1 MQEDKEPLF
10 DTIDTVK
17 GSLKIFADMIA
28 EMKVKAENM
37 RIAASRG
44 FSTATDVAD
53 YVVRKG
59 IPFRNA
65 HEIVGKTVR
74 YCIESGKDIPELS
87 LEEFRQFSEAIEED
101 IYDFVTLEAS
111 VNARRATGGTAREA
125 VEREI
130 ARARAERQKRE

>member
-1 MQEDKEPLF
+1 
-10 DTIDTVK
+10 
-17 GSLKIFADMIA
+17 
-28 EMKVKAENM
+28 M
-37 RIAASRG
+37 RVAAARG

-74 YCIESGKDIPELS
+74 YCIETGKDIPELT
-87 LEEFRQFSEAIEED
+87 LEEFREFSEVIEAD
-101 IYDFVTLEAS
+101 IYDYVTLEAS

-125 VEREI
+125 VERELK
-130 ARARAERQKRE
+130 RARAERQG